1 MSAPDKHPTR
11 VQVEVDGYT
20 WRIHDFHT
28 FYEIGRGRTNQRW
41 HCHLVELVGP
51 LPLDGPV
58 TEPLRDKIRTA
69 LAKALELDESE
80 IARIPADLI
89 LA

>member
-11 VQVEVDGYT
+11 VQVEVDGYA
-20 WRIHDFHT
+20 WRIH
-28 FYEIGRGRTNQRW
+28 GAKAGQRF

-58 TEPLRDKIRTA
+58 TQPLRDKIRAA
-69 LAKALELDESE
+69 LAKALALDECE
-80 IARIPADLI
+80 IARITADLI

>member
-1 MSAPDKHPTR
+1 MIPGHDKHPTR
-11 VQVEVDGYT
+11 VQVEVDGFT
-20 WRIHDFHT
+20 WRVYGGKT
-28 FYEIGRGRTNQRW
+28 GLYW

-58 TEPLRDKIRTA
+58 TQPLRDKIRTA
-69 LAKALELDESE
+69 LAKALKLDESE

>member
-1 MSAPDKHPTR
+1 MSAHDKHPTR
-11 VQVEVDGYT
+11 VQVEVNGFT
-20 WRIHDFHT
+20 WRIH
-28 FYEIGRGRTNQRW
+28 GSRRTGQRF

-69 LAKALELDESE
+69 LAKALDLPEAEV
-80 IARIPADLI
+80 ARIPAARI

>member
-1 MSAPDKHPTR
+1 MSTYNKQATR
-11 VQVEVDGYT
+11 VQIEVDGYT
-20 WRIHDFHT
+20 WRVH
-28 FYEIGRGRTNQRW
+28 GAKAGLRW
-41 HCHLVELVGP
+41 HSHLVELVGP

-58 TEPLRDKIRTA
+58 TEPLRDKIRAA
-69 LAKALELDESE
+69 LAKALALDESE

>member
-1 MSAPDKHPTR
+1 MSSYDKHLTR
-11 VQVEVDGYT
+11 VQVEVDGYA
-20 WRIHDFHT
+20 WRVHGAKAGLH
-28 FYEIGRGRTNQRW
+28 W

-58 TEPLRDKIRTA
+58 TQPLRDRIRAA
-69 LAKALELDESE
+69 LAKALALDESE

>member
-1 MSAPDKHPTR
+1 MSAHDKHPTR
-11 VQVEVDGYT
+11 VSVEVDGFT
-20 WRIHDFHT
+20 WRVYGGKAGLH
-28 FYEIGRGRTNQRW
+28 W

-58 TEPLRDKIRTA
+58 TQPLRDKIRTA
-69 LAKALELDESE
+69 LAKALELPECE
-80 IARIPADLI
+80 VARIPADLI

>member
-1 MSAPDKHPTR
+1 MSTPDKHPTR

-20 WRIHDFHT
+20 WRV
-28 FYEIGRGRTNQRW
+28 YGAKAGQRF

-58 TEPLRDKIRTA
+58 TQPLRDKIRAA
-69 LAKALELDESE
+69 LAKALALDESE
-80 IARIPADLI
+80 IARITADLI

>member
-1 MSAPDKHPTR
+1 MTPGHDKKPTR
-11 VQVEVDGYT
+11 VSVEVDGFT
-20 WRIHDFHT
+20 WRIH
-28 FYEIGRGRTNQRW
+28 GARTGLRW

-58 TEPLRDKIRTA
+58 TLPLRDKIRSA
-69 LAKALELDESE
+69 LAKVLAVDECE
-80 IARIPADLI
+80 IARIPADVI

>member
-1 MSAPDKHPTR
+1 MIPGHDQKTTR
-11 VQVEVDGYT
+11 IQVEVNGFT
-20 WRIHDFHT
+20 WRVYGGKAGLH
-28 FYEIGRGRTNQRW
+28 W

-58 TEPLRDKIRTA
+58 TQPLRDKIRTE
-69 LAKALELDESE
+69 LAKALELPEAE
-80 IARIPADLI
+80 VARIPADLI

>member
-1 MSAPDKHPTR
+1 MSAHDKHPTR
-11 VQVEVDGYT
+11 VSVEVDGFP
-20 WRIHDFHT
+20 WRIPGT
-28 FYEIGRGRTNQRW
+28 RRTGQRW

-58 TEPLRDKIRTA
+58 TQPLRDKIRSA
-69 LAKALELDESE
+69 LAKALELPESE
-80 IARIPADLI
+80 VARIPADLI

>member
-1 MSAPDKHPTR
+1 MSAHDKHPTR
-11 VQVEVDGYT
+11 VQVEVNGFT
-20 WRIHDFHT
+20 WRIHGT
-28 FYEIGRGRTNQRW
+28 RLTGQRW

-58 TEPLRDKIRTA
+58 TEPLRDKIRSA
-69 LAKALELDESE
+69 LAKALKLDESE

>member
-1 MSAPDKHPTR
+1 MSTHNKQATR

-20 WRIHDFHT
+20 GRVHGRRHGLRWRV
-28 FYEIGRGRTNQRW
+28 
-41 HCHLVELVGP
+41 HLVELGGA
-51 LPLDGPV
+51 LPLDYPI
-58 TEPLRDKIRTA
+58 TPRFWDKIRTA
-69 LAKALELDESE
+69 LAKALELNESE

>member
-28 FYEIGRGRTNQRW
+28 FYEIGRARTNQRW

-69 LAKALELDESE
+69 LAKALEMPESE
-80 IARIPADLI
+80 VARIPADLI

>member
-1 MSAPDKHPTR
+1 MSAHDKHPTR
-11 VQVEVDGYT
+11 VSVEVNGYT
-20 WRIHDFHT
+20 WRVH
-28 FYEIGRGRTNQRW
+28 GAKSGQRF

-69 LAKALELDESE
+69 LAKALKLDESE

>member
-1 MSAPDKHPTR
+1 MPAADDGPRLHDKRTAR
-11 VQVEVDGYT
+11 ILVEVDGYT
-20 WRIHDFHT
+20 WRVH
-28 FYEIGRGRTNQRW
+28 GRRHGSRW

-58 TEPLRDKIRTA
+58 TQPLRDKIRTA
-69 LAKALELDESE
+69 LAKALALDESE

>member
-11 VQVEVDGYT
+11 VQVEVDGFT
-20 WRIHDFHT
+20 WRVH
-28 FYEIGRGRTNQRW
+28 GARTNQRW

-69 LAKALELDESE
+69 LAKALALDESA
-80 IARIPADLI
+80 IAPITADLI

>member
-1 MSAPDKHPTR
+1 MPSGFTRNPIR

-20 WRIHDFHT
+20 WRVH
-28 FYEIGRGRTNQRW
+28 GAKAGQRF

-58 TEPLRDKIRTA
+58 TQPLRDKIRTA
-69 LAKALELDESE
+69 LAKALALDECE

>member
-1 MSAPDKHPTR
+1 MSTHNKQATR

-20 WRIHDFHT
+20 WRIH
-28 FYEIGRGRTNQRW
+28 GRRHGLRW
-41 HCHLVELVGP
+41 RAHLVELVGP
-51 LPLDGPV
+51 LPLAVMAPG
-58 TEPLRDKIRTA
+58 LRDKIRTA

-80 IARIPADLI
+80 VARISADLI

>member
-1 MSAPDKHPTR
+1 MMPGHDQKTVR
-11 VQVEVDGYT
+11 VSVEVDGYT
-20 WRIHDFHT
+20 WRIH
-28 FYEIGRGRTNQRW
+28 GARTGLRW

-58 TEPLRDKIRTA
+58 TLPLRDKIRAA
-69 LAKALELDESE
+69 LAKALAVDECE

>member
-1 MSAPDKHPTR
+1 MPSGFTRNPIR
-11 VQVEVDGYT
+11 VQVEVNGFT
-20 WRIHDFHT
+20 WRIH
-28 FYEIGRGRTNQRW
+28 GARTGLRW

-58 TEPLRDKIRTA
+58 TQPLRDKIRSA
-69 LAKALELDESE
+69 LAKALALDECE

>member
-1 MSAPDKHPTR
+1 MIPGHDKHPTR
-11 VQVEVDGYT
+11 VQVEVDGFT
-20 WRIHDFHT
+20 WRV
-28 FYEIGRGRTNQRW
+28 YGARRTGQRW

-58 TEPLRDKIRTA
+58 TQPLRDKIRTA
-69 LAKALELDESE
+69 LAKALELPESE
-80 IARIPADLI
+80 VARIPADVI

>member
-1 MSAPDKHPTR
+1 MSTYNKQTTR

-20 WRIHDFHT
+20 WRVH
-28 FYEIGRGRTNQRW
+28 GRRHGLRW
-41 HCHLVELVGP
+41 RAHLVELVGP
-51 LPLDGPV
+51 LPLDYPV
-58 TEPLRDKIRTA
+58 TPRFRDKIRTA
-69 LAKALELDESE
+69 LAKALELNESE

>member
-1 MSAPDKHPTR
+1 MISHDKRTAR
-11 VQVEVDGYT
+11 ILVEVDGYT
-20 WRIHDFHT
+20 WRVH
-28 FYEIGRGRTNQRW
+28 GRRHGSRW

-58 TEPLRDKIRTA
+58 TQPLRDKIRTE
-69 LAKALELDESE
+69 LAKALALDESE
-80 IARIPADLI
+80 VARIPADLI